1 MAKSQESWNKKEKE
15 KLKLKKRKDKEE
27 RKEERKASN
36 EGKSFDD
43 MIAYVDENGQIVSSP
58 PDPSKKQVFE
68 VDDIVLGVPKLA
80 DVDPGDAIRKG
91 TVTFFKD
98 AKGFGFIKDDVS
110 GDSIFVHANGLLN
123 QIKENDKVQFEIG
136 MGAKGP
142 TALNVKTI

>member
-58 PDPSKKQVFE
+58 PDPSKKTSF
-68 VDDIVLGVPKLA
+68 
-80 DVDPGDAIRKG
+80 
-91 TVTFFKD
+91 
-98 AKGFGFIKDDVS
+98 
-110 GDSIFVHANGLLN
+110 
-123 QIKENDKVQFEIG
+123 
-136 MGAKGP
+136 
-142 TALNVKTI
+142 